1 MVGDYFQPQHVQLCL
16 VPDSVVNLSGDEM
29 LTLTV
34 VLIHLLFIFFFNSE
48 LPVMPY
54 GYFC

>member
-34 VLIHLLFIFFFNSE
+34 VLIHLLFIFFF
-48 LPVMPY
+48 
-54 GYFC
+54 